1 LIERDDQPGRGLRIA
16 IAGASHWHFE
26 VDARYLALVR
36 ASGAELVGLS
46 DDDEPAARARAEL
59 AECPW
64 TLDHLELVSR
74 FKPDLVLAMPRPDR
88 AAAQIG
94 ALLETGCP
102 IFAEKPLGLNAS
114 QVWPLVERA
123 ADRWV
128 AVAFPNRYLPIFAQL
143 ARLRDA
149 GRLGTL
155 RHLAGRLIKG
165 SGERYVNFGVPWM
178 LDPAIAGGG
187 PLRNL
192 GIHLADMLNWQLGP
206 GAARVVSASTVGNL
220 CGQAIEDY
228 AAGLLQTGDGVSAL
242 VEAGYSLAPLGGSDV
257 ELRFAATGAFL
268 IQRGLRLEIQPA
280 EGSPDVVEA
289 QPRLG
294 LYGEL
299 FFDCLR
305 RLRRDQPP
313 PTTIRDCALANETI
327 DAIYAAAG

>member
-1 LIERDDQPGRGLRIA
+1 MDRDDRPGRGLRIA
-16 IAGASHWHFE
+16 IAGAGHWHFE

-36 ASGAELVGLS
+36 ASGAQIVGLS
-46 DDDEPAARARAEL
+46 DDDEQVARARAEQ
-59 AECPW
+59 ADCPW

-88 AAAQIG
+88 AASQIA
-94 ALLETGCP
+94 ALLETGRP
-102 IFAEKPLGLNAS
+102 IFAEKPLGLHAG

-143 ARLRDA
+143 ERLRES

-155 RHLAGRLIKG
+155 GHLAGRLIKG
-165 SGERYVNFGVPWM
+165 SGERYVKFGVPWM

-192 GIHLADMLNWQLGP
+192 GIHLADLLNWQLGP
-206 GAARVVSASTVGNL
+206 GAARVVGATVVRGL
-220 CGQAIEDY
+220 RGQAIEDY
-228 AAGLLQTGDGVSAL
+228 AAGLLRTDDGVSA
-242 VEAGYSLAPLGGSDV
+242 VIEAGYSLAPIGGSDV
-257 ELRFAATGAFL
+257 EVRFAATGAFL
-268 IQRGLRLEIQPA
+268 LQRGLRLEIQPA
-280 EGSPDVVEA
+280 EGTPDLVEA